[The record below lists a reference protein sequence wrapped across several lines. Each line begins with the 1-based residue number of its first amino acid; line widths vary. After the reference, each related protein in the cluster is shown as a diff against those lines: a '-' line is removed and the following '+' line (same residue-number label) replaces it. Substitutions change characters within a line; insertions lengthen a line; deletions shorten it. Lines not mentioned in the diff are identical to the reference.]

1 MLMAFNIIA
10 MWIYST
16 WISIKT
22 RATLHS
28 NLWEHVFIGCMLR
41 VWNNKQYRR
50 GCRSRPSTLYCHNN
64 IESTP
69 QEIIG
74 PLPSSCCTEF
84 KFLQQ
89 EIYKYSC
96 LNCDINKAVS
106 ESEVPCLQ
114 LTRYYGK
121 VYFKVCLMEEH
132 SHQAQPMHHLLSKT
146 TWSKKKYFRFVHNH
160 GWYYISSGVLKTSGR
175 RFATWDKNEVSCR
188 ALHTGQTDIEGEIS
202 APQQGRNDDRVRT
215 YRMYRN
221 LQLTNWTQIEE
232 HYVMCSNV

>member
-1 MLMAFNIIA
+1 MLVAFNIIA

-74 PLPSSCCTEF
+74 TLPSSCCTEF

-106 ESEVPCLQ
+106 KSEVPCLQ

-121 VYFKVCLMEEH
+121 VYFKVCSMEEH

-146 TWSKKKYFRFVHNH
+146 TTWRKKNTLVLYTITGDITFHPMFLRPQEDVSQHEIKTRSRVAHYTQDRLILKVKSVHHNRGEMMT
-160 GWYYISSGVLKTSGR
+160 GWER
-175 RFATWDKNEVSCR
+175 
-188 ALHTGQTDIEGEIS
+188 TGCIEIC
-202 APQQGRNDDRVRT
+202 N
-215 YRMYRN
+215 
-221 LQLTNWTQIEE
+221 
-232 HYVMCSNV
+232 